1 MHRRRSA
8 HESGIDIIELLD
20 RKPHAMRLTDIA
32 DQTFQPKSR
41 AHKILATLCA
51 RGWVEH
57 TQSRTYKIKRQ
68 DQSR

>member
-8 HESGIDIIELLD
+8 LESGIDIIELLD

-32 DQTFQPKSR
+32 DQTRQSKSG
-41 AHKILATLCA
+41 AHKILTTLCS

-57 TQSRTYKIKRQ
+57 TQARTYKIKRQ
-68 DQSR
+68 GASQ